1 MTRLNIHIRE
11 FTNHQIHIDETEL
24 QPGRLNSVGVENAK
38 LLKNLLECQKV
49 EYDFQYYK
57 MEMATDA
64 QMLIFSEEKSNIMP
78 ADLVVPFQ
86 PSQVNSLQVIT
97 PETAEAWRCYLAT
110 CKSLSNS
117 IGEELQQVLEN
128 DLVEL
133 RQTGRS
139 SGSQDLSRLLT
150 MARMMSVSYGETTLS
165 LEHWQMVLELE
176 RLRKERLK

>member
-1 MTRLNIHIRE
+1 MT
-11 FTNHQIHIDETEL
+11 FTKYLSIEKKNKKI
-24 QPGRLNSVGVENAK
+24 NSRFENAGQNLVNCLK
-38 LLKNLLECQKV
+38 LKTILMYVKKEFRIHQYNCIINLWSVLLLFQV

-64 QMLIFSEEKSNIMP
+64 QMLIFSEGKSNIMP

-133 RQTGRS
+133 RQTDRS
-139 SGSQDLSRLLT
+139 LGSQDLSR
-150 MARMMSVSYGETTLS
+150 Y
-165 LEHWQMVLELE
+165 
-176 RLRKERLK
+176 

>member
-1 MTRLNIHIRE
+1 
-11 FTNHQIHIDETEL
+11 
-24 QPGRLNSVGVENAK
+24 
-38 LLKNLLECQKV
+38 
-49 EYDFQYYK
+49 

-139 SGSQDLSRLLT
+139 SGSQDLSRIFFWQFCLVGFCRLLT

>member
-1 MTRLNIHIRE
+1 
-11 FTNHQIHIDETEL
+11 
-24 QPGRLNSVGVENAK
+24 
-38 LLKNLLECQKV
+38 
-49 EYDFQYYK
+49 
-57 MEMATDA
+57 
-64 QMLIFSEEKSNIMP
+64 MP

-133 RQTGRS
+133 RQTDRS
-139 SGSQDLSRLLT
+139 LGSQRL
-150 MARMMSVSYGETTLS
+150 E
-165 LEHWQMVLELE
+165 QVLNKAFL
-176 RLRKERLK
+176 

>member
-1 MTRLNIHIRE
+1 MSKGKSNVLFTLSLLIRFRYVIME
-11 FTNHQIHIDETEL
+11 SAAIFQ
-24 QPGRLNSVGVENAK
+24 
-38 LLKNLLECQKV
+38 V

-139 SGSQDLSRLLT
+139 SGSQDLSR
-150 MARMMSVSYGETTLS
+150 
-165 LEHWQMVLELE
+165 
-176 RLRKERLK
+176 

>member
-1 MTRLNIHIRE
+1 
-11 FTNHQIHIDETEL
+11 
-24 QPGRLNSVGVENAK
+24 
-38 LLKNLLECQKV
+38 
-49 EYDFQYYK
+49 
-57 MEMATDA
+57 
-64 QMLIFSEEKSNIMP
+64 MP

-133 RQTGRS
+133 RQTDRS
-139 SGSQDLSRLLT
+139 LGSQRLEQIVDNGSHDVCELWGDHSF
-150 MARMMSVSYGETTLS
+150 ARALANGVGTR
-165 LEHWQMVLELE
+165 

>member
-1 MTRLNIHIRE
+1 MIFNIIKWKWPL
-11 FTNHQIHIDETEL
+11 T
-24 QPGRLNSVGVENAK
+24 
-38 LLKNLLECQKV
+38 LKC
-49 EYDFQYYK
+49 
-57 MEMATDA
+57 
-64 QMLIFSEEKSNIMP
+64 SSSPRKSNIMP

-133 RQTGRS
+133 RQTDRS
-139 SGSQDLSRLLT
+139 LGSQRLEQDFFLAILFGWLCRLLT

-176 RLRKERLK
+176 DLERRGSSRKRLFWIV

>member
-1 MTRLNIHIRE
+1 
-11 FTNHQIHIDETEL
+11 
-24 QPGRLNSVGVENAK
+24 
-38 LLKNLLECQKV
+38 
-49 EYDFQYYK
+49 
-57 MEMATDA
+57 
-64 QMLIFSEEKSNIMP
+64 MP

-86 PSQVNSLQVIT
+86 PFQVNSFQVIT

-110 CKSLSNS
+110 CKSLSHS

-133 RQTGRS
+133 RQMDRS
-139 SGSQDLSRLLT
+139 LGSQDLSRLLT
-150 MARMMSVSYGETTLS
+150 MARMVSVSYGETTLS

>member
-1 MTRLNIHIRE
+1 
-11 FTNHQIHIDETEL
+11 
-24 QPGRLNSVGVENAK
+24 
-38 LLKNLLECQKV
+38 
-49 EYDFQYYK
+49 

-139 SGSQDLSRLLT
+139 SGSRDLSRIFCWQFCLVGFCRLLT